1 MNDVRGEDS
10 VRPGGSERR
19 RRWMGLLRDVVLFGA
34 LFFGIRAY
42 QSRDAA
48 KGMAPAVVLTALDGR
63 SFELGVPRP
72 EPLLVYFWATWCGV
86 CTAAEPNLSA
96 VGAELPVV
104 TVASQSGDPVT
115 LAAEVSRRGLGLP
128 VVADPQGALARR
140 FGVRAFPTA
149 FVLDRAGSIR
159 SVEVGYTTELG
170 LRLRLW
176 LAGH

>member
-1 MNDVRGEDS
+1 VNDPRGEEGA
-10 VRPGGSERR
+10 RPRWSERQ
-19 RRWMGLLRDVVLFGA
+19 RRWARIVRDLVLFGA

-48 KGMAPAVVLTALDGR
+48 KGMAPAVMLSAIDGR
-63 SFELGVPRP
+63 SFELGVPRA

-96 VGAELPVV
+96 VGAALPVV
-104 TVASQSGDPVT
+104 TVASQSGEPAA
-115 LAAEVSRRGLGLP
+115 LAAEVKRRGLHLP

-159 SVEVGYTTELG
+159 SGEVGYTTELG
-170 LRLRLW
+170 LRLRMW
-176 LAGH
+176 WAGR

>member
-1 MNDVRGEDS
+1 LNDRRGEDS
-10 VRPGGSERR
+10 VRPGAPERP
-19 RRWMGLLRDVVLFGA
+19 RRWARLLRDVVLFGA

-42 QSRDAA
+42 QSRDAV
-48 KGMAPAVVLTALDGR
+48 KGMAPAVVLTAIDGR
-63 SFELGVPRP
+63 SFELGVPRA

-104 TVASQSGDPVT
+104 TVASQSGEPAA
-115 LAAEVSRRGLGLP
+115 LAAEVKRRGLGVP

-159 SVEVGYTTELG
+159 NVEIGYVTEIG
-170 LRLRLW
+170 LRLRIW